1 MAIKIKQFTMYRWDG
16 KIKWSHKTR
25 QIVTTNNVM
34 SYATLGEEKEKRCA
48 PIFEAWQY
56 RIWKQ
61 SSCMKLDNIGET
73 YAIQLYPIRWF
84 NYNLKWTKWKL
95 HPKSDNYSFWKKGKK
110 KKSTYSAFAPRSCT
124 NSWRGRRNGNVA
136 VSNSPLLLL
145 FELQD
150 PSFPVNLNICRE
162 LKYIN

>member
-16 KIKWSHKTR
+16 KIKWSHKTK

-34 SYATLGEEKEKRCA
+34 SYATLGEEKEKSCA
-48 PIFEAWQY
+48 PTFEAWQY

-61 SSCMKLDNIGET
+61 SSCMKHDNIGET

-95 HPKSDNYSFWKKGKK
+95 HPKSDNYSFWKKRKKEKINLLSFCAQVLHKFVERKK
-110 KKSTYSAFAPRSCT
+110 KWKCSRKQQSSPPPIRIARSI
-124 NSWRGRRNGNVA
+124 
-136 VSNSPLLLL
+136 
-145 FELQD
+145 
-150 PSFPVNLNICRE
+150 FPC
-162 LKYIN
+162 KFKHM